1 MNIFAELIH
10 AVYDFKSY
18 PVFRRNKGGKA
29 FLYGLLLSVFYLLL
43 SMLLPML
50 VTLVSFGGFGNVV
63 RQSIPDFR
71 LEDGRLWVDGTY
83 DVQEYDTN
91 YGGIYIKVDT
101 ERPITEEITDVDLLA
116 FDRVLVMDDEHMI
129 VKAEE
134 GQSLRIAYTDLDLGD
149 WSRDEMMQTFLPL
162 LPAFLWF
169 LFVVLVCAGRLGF
182 YGSALVVAVI
192 GSIMSAVMGCGLK
205 FGELYKLAIYARTPA
220 LLVETVYAWIP
231 LVISYF
237 YVISYGVSALYMW
250 KALKLIK
257 EESLEPPKTG
267 WTGGTW

>member
-149 WSRDEMMQTFLPL
+149 WSRDEMI
-162 LPAFLWF
+162 PA
-169 LFVVLVCAGRLGF
+169 A
-182 YGSALVVAVI
+182 SA
-192 GSIMSAVMGCGLK
+192 
-205 FGELYKLAIYARTPA
+205 
-220 LLVETVYAWIP
+220 
-231 LVISYF
+231 
-237 YVISYGVSALYMW
+237 GVSVVFVRGPCLCRASGVLRQR
-250 KALKLIK
+250 
-257 EESLEPPKTG
+257 PC
-267 WTGGTW
+267 GGSDREHHVCCHGLRAEVRRAV